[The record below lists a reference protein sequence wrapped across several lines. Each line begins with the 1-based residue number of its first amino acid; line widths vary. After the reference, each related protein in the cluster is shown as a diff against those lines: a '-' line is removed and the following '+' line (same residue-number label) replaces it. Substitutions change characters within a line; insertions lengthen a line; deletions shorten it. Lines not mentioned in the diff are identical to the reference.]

1 MIKMAVS
8 KETKTPL
15 KFHDCF
21 TGDEIDDICKDSN
34 NNNHGNDQLETPMP
48 RHQINGK
55 TNNVTFIILPDRIEL
70 WKNAVLHYFGVKKTT
85 LLKDGTVV
93 KIICDCGNDK
103 NCSIKIN
110 FYKTGSV
117 VIQGAKC
124 VQLCDLY
131 FLPLKDKVHETAVK
145 SDLNISVQGDT
156 NDSDLNLDRTKVQG
170 DTNHSDLNLD
180 NTKVELKLEENN
192 LLDNSVTFAKTL
204 IHDNNT
210 STPIRNNTTEQAN
223 EHVESPK
230 ERITKQSNS
239 KH

>member
-1 MIKMAVS
+1 
-8 KETKTPL
+8 
-15 KFHDCF
+15 
-21 TGDEIDDICKDSN
+21 
-34 NNNHGNDQLETPMP
+34 MP

-55 TNNVTFIILPDRIEL
+55 TINVTFITLPDRIEL

-93 KIICDCGNDK
+93 KLICDCGDDK
-103 NCSIKIN
+103 ICSIKIN

-124 VQLCDLY
+124 VQFSDLY
-131 FLPLKDKVHETAVK
+131 FLPLTDKVHENAVK
-145 SDLNISVQGDT
+145 SDLNNSVQGDT
-156 NDSDLNLDRTKVQG
+156 NDSDLYLDRTKVQGDTNDSDLYLDRTKVQG

-180 NTKVELKLEENN
+180 KTAVELKLEENN

-223 EHVESPK
+223 EHVESRK
-230 ERITKQSNS
+230 KGLQGTVKL
-239 KH
+239 